1 MSYSFFGTC
10 FNDHPQLFACLK
22 TILNQTISPKE
33 IILVNSGDAN
43 IELDIGN
50 MINQEKI
57 KFVYLHKKL
66 ARVESLNL
74 ALDNSTADYSFRFDT
89 RTRFSKDYAEKA
101 LKFLKDNYQW

>member
-1 MSYSFFGTC
+1 MNYSFFGTC
-10 FNDHPQLFACLK
+10 SNDHNQLFGCLR

-33 IILVNSGDAN
+33 IILVNSGDSN

-57 KFVYLHKKL
+57 KFVYIHKKL

-89 RTRFSKDYAEKA
+89 RTRFSKDYAEKG
-101 LKFLKDNYQW
+101 LKVG